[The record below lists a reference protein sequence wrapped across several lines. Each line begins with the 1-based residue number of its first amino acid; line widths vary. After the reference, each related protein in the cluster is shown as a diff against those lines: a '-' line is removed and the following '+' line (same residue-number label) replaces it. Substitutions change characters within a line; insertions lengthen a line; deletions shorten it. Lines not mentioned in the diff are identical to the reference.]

1 MGFILSTGVG
11 SANLNVKEELPDGEL
26 VACPLAL
33 SRWAPR
39 WPGVPMDLFF
49 LVILLLVRDFSL
61 LFRLRQCLL
70 RLLVEEVVGLL
81 LVLIFFPRREFF
93 VCRVLLPLSLRNFRD
108 IPFKIPLVLGAV
120 GVSALLLGSDP

>member
-1 MGFILSTGVG
+1 
-11 SANLNVKEELPDGEL
+11 
-26 VACPLAL
+26 
-33 SRWAPR
+33 
-39 WPGVPMDLFF
+39 MDLFF

-81 LVLIFFPRREFF
+81 LVLSFFARREFF
-93 VCRVLLPLSLRNFRD
+93 VCRVFLPLSLRNFRD